1 MRTVA
6 ALTGVL
12 LIVWTLREVFRDLF
26 HPSAS
31 GSLSDFVA
39 RMLFNL
45 MRRWAS
51 VLPAAGPVALLSV
64 IACWVFLIALGF
76 ALVFWAST
84 SSRFVVQNQQATF
97 GFGPMF
103 YFSLEALTTLGLGDY
118 LPNAMLVRIL
128 AVLEALIGFSI
139 VTASISA
146 IVLFYRGL
154 GRMRS
159 FARRLSALRRVEV
172 MTGIRTEEW
181 IDEKTLREL
190 ASETMRVRVDLSHF
204 PIVYYFA
211 SRDRD
216 SALSS
221 TLPYL
226 KELELRYENNIDKRL
241 HAASTM
247 LRLALSDLADLL
259 RSRFVQAAD
268 GEDVFECYAEHHR
281 TRQAEI

>member
-39 RMLFNL
+39 RTVFNL
-45 MRRWAS
+45 TRRWVI
-51 VLPAAGPVALLSV
+51 VLPAAGPVAVLGV
-64 IACWVFLIALGF
+64 IACWVLLIALGF
-76 ALVFWAST
+76 ALIFWSST
-84 SSRFVVQNQQATF
+84 SSSFVVQNPQATF
-97 GFGPMF
+97 GVGSMF

-118 LPNAMLVRIL
+118 LPIATLVRIL

-139 VTASISA
+139 VTASIST
-146 IVLFYRGL
+146 IVLFYPAL

-172 MTGIRTEEW
+172 KTAIRNEEW
-181 IDEKTLREL
+181 IDDRTLQDL
-190 ASETMRVRVDLSHF
+190 ASETIRVRVDLNHF

-211 SRDRD
+211 S
-216 SALSS
+216 
-221 TLPYL
+221 
-226 KELELRYENNIDKRL
+226 
-241 HAASTM
+241 
-247 LRLALSDLADLL
+247 
-259 RSRFVQAAD
+259 
-268 GEDVFECYAEHHR
+268 
-281 TRQAEI
+281 